1 MSQRLC
7 VGGPVPSQIMCA
19 GKDALLRV
27 EASIIARRYTYYC
40 GVPRHSLSTL
50 HSGTT
55 ASFHLPGLSIRSSAI
70 VLAAASSLFGSIHFG
85 EGATVISAF
94 TTRPFAMRAQD
105 SSTSTRIFAI
115 ARCPTAVT

>member
-7 VGGPVPSQIMCA
+7 VGGPVPSQIICA

-55 ASFHLPGLSIRSSAI
+55 ASFHLPGPLDPLVGNRFGRS
-70 VLAAASSLFGSIHFG
+70 V
-85 EGATVISAF
+85 V
-94 TTRPFAMRAQD
+94 
-105 SSTSTRIFAI
+105 
-115 ARCPTAVT
+115 AVWQHSFR